1 MVAAPMANLDPNAVL
16 AKWKTN
22 TENAAASYVTGAQN
36 TAKDPTALA
45 IAAIPYMRTR
55 ILAAID
61 NGVVANGLRRAGK
74 QGWLAGVEGK
84 GKANFSTGVAN
95 ADTKFLAGF
104 TPLLQYIGAQLPTVQ
119 RMDNTTL
126 AGRKARM
133 NSWFDIMSAYVKA

>member
-95 ADTKFLAGF
+95 ADTKFLA
-104 TPLLQYIGAQLPTVQ
+104 QLPTVQ

>member
-1 MVAAPMANLDPNAVL
+1 MANLDPNAVL

-22 TENAAASYVTGAQN
+22 TEAAAAAYVTGSQ
-36 TAKDPTALA
+36 TTTKDPTQLA
-45 IAAIPYMRTR
+45 INAIPYMRSR

-61 NGVVANGLRRAGK
+61 NGKVANGLRRAGR

-84 GKANFSTGVAN
+84 GKANFGTGVQN

-104 TPLLQYIGAQLPTVQ
+104 TPLLAYIGNNLPTIE

-133 NSWFDIMSAYVKA
+133 NSWFDIMSTYVKA